1 MKKDLLNAQYLPPG
15 GADTGGASVAQ
26 AVADHRSEAVHRASG
41 LCRICLDGA
50 PASDLIA
57 PCLCRGT
64 QLWVHRDCLDEW
76 RATGRGAFSQ
86 CGECCTPYILVP
98 PKDTARSQ
106 LLRRV
111 KFISLFG
118 LESGGFFVVVQ
129 IIIALCGG
137 LVALLDRASSVCF
150 IKGLRFWDHDVECW
164 CPNDGAPTP
173 TAAPTSY
180 PLDPTDA
187 PQPECV
193 SGSLLV
199 EGVLPPFMRGTN
211 AAGLVADY
219 YLLGVVLFFFAIG
232 LFSCCAG
239 GCTKFCG
246 KKKKNAGAETSA
258 AQLLE

>member
-1 MKKDLLNAQYLPPG
+1 MLLLMKAPPPILSSLSNLVQLVKGAAPEIGAQRILVLIFPTTLLLRDGTRELGRRHHPRH
-15 GADTGGASVAQ
+15 
-26 AVADHRSEAVHRASG
+26 HR
-41 LCRICLDGA
+41 RITRL
-50 PASDLIA
+50 L
-57 PCLCRGT
+57 LR
-64 QLWVHRDCLDEW
+64 LLLLLLRLLLLL
-76 RATGRGAFSQ
+76 
-86 CGECCTPYILVP
+86 TPYILVP

-173 TAAPTSY
+173 TAAPTFY